1 MRFKDVLEESL
12 AARAMFELQFGRQR
26 PISLPR
32 SKRHSRHEPC
42 LVAKQQ
48 AIWVA
53 VAKGWCANCGKCK
66 VAAQWTGGS
75 DCGRTALLSPAYAS
89 LLAGLVARRQQ
100 LTKLLW
106 PCRILYG

>member
-32 SKRHSRHEPC
+32 SRRRHSRHEPC

-53 VAKGWCANCGKCK
+53 VVKGGAPIVGN
-66 VAAQWTGGS
+66 
-75 DCGRTALLSPAYAS
+75 
-89 LLAGLVARRQQ
+89 AR
-100 LTKLLW
+100 
-106 PCRILYG
+106 